1 MQLLPD
7 KHSLQRQVSGTF
19 GAAGTGASGA
29 ALGTVAESSPT
40 STPSTSGFDPR
51 LVRAERYALTAE
63 ARRLMLREGRRQGLR
78 WHHKVHRTAGCMYI
92 PHGKVHV
99 HHSAKHGRSFFSG
112 VQVCGSP
119 WSCPVCAAKI
129 AERRRIEV
137 QQTIDWAYETGQQP
151 MMVTLTFPH
160 QKSDDLGDL
169 LDKQRE
175 ALQRLRKGRTWD
187 LAKKRWG
194 FQGLIRALEM
204 THSERA
210 GWHPHTH
217 EVWVVSADTTAGDVK
232 ETVLR
237 RWKKACIDVGLLD
250 PEDTKRCKAFDVYAV
265 DVRWWISTGDYLAKL
280 DSASHWGIDSEM
292 ARASS
297 KGTKSGKK
305 AGTHPFGLLRRSLD
319 GGKGSD
325 RAGKLYVD
333 FVQKVAERRA
343 RSLFFTPG
351 LKKRVGIDDLDDAE
365 IALEQREEAMVLGQL
380 TRDDWK
386 LIRSCRAQAAVLDAA
401 ELEGWDGVILL
412 LGRLAEATG
421 SMEPDA
427 KRRPLAEVREEAEA
441 AAAER
446 AQERHDQAAAQK
458 AMSATDAALA
468 AVSAQAPAV
477 HEQMLADAAEALES
491 FQAEVARSGFFAA
504 SLAFASGGREA
515 TEGSKG
521 ACSLARPQV
530 GNDDGD

>member
-1 MQLLPD
+1 MRISPSKYPLQKQVPD
-7 KHSLQRQVSGTF
+7 DFCQAS
-19 GAAGTGASGA
+19 GAAGNA

-40 STPSTSGFDPR
+40 SQPTTGGFDPR

-78 WHHKVHRTAGCMYI
+78 WHHKVHRTAGCLYV
-92 PHGKVHV
+92 PHGKVYV
-99 HHSAKHGRSFFSG
+99 HHSAQHGRSFFSG

-119 WSCPVCAAKI
+119 WSCPVCATKI
-129 AERRRIEV
+129 AERRRHEIA
-137 QQTIDWAYETGQQP
+137 QTIDWAYQSSMQP
-151 MMVTLTFPH
+151 IMVTLTFPH

-175 ALQRLRKGRTWD
+175 ALRRLRKGRSWD
-187 LAKKRWG
+187 LAKKRWD
-194 FQGLIRALEM
+194 FQGLVRALEM

-217 EVWVVSADTTAGDVK
+217 ELWFVSADTTAGDVK
-232 ETVLR
+232 TTVLK
-237 RWKKACIDVGLLD
+237 RWKKICIDVGLLD
-250 PEDTKRCKAFDVYAV
+250 PENTKSFRAFDVYAV
-265 DVRWWISTGDYLAKL
+265 DVKAWVSTGEYLAKL
-280 DSASHWGIDSEM
+280 DSASHWGMDSEM

-305 AGTHPFGLLRRSLD
+305 AGVHPFGLLRRSLD
-319 GGKGSD
+319 GGKGSE
-325 RAGKLYVD
+325 RAGRLYVD
-333 FVQKVAERRA
+333 FVQQVTERRA

-351 LKKRVGIDDLDDAE
+351 LKKQVGIDDLDDAE
-365 IALEQREEAMVLGQL
+365 IALEQREEAVVLGQL
-380 TRDDWK
+380 TRDDWRF
-386 LIRSCRAQAAVLDAA
+386 IRSCRAQAAVLDAA

-441 AAAER
+441 VAAER
-446 AQERHDQAAAQK
+446 AQERQEQASAQAAMK
-458 AMSATDAALA
+458 ASDAALA

-477 HEQMLADAAEALES
+477 HEQMLADAAEALER
-491 FQAEVARSGFFAA
+491 FQAEVARSGWFAA
-504 SLAFASGGREA
+504 SLATASGGREA
-515 TEGSKG
+515 TSGGQGGCAPCKAPAGDS
-521 ACSLARPQV
+521 
-530 GNDDGD
+530 DGG